1 MTTNVNQTMYKSSYK
16 EENTILDD
24 VWCKC
29 SNVVTVRIED
39 GLLVLDN
46 VTDEDRPIIKK
57 ALAEAGCILIE
68 ITN

>member
-29 SNVVTVRIED
+29 SNAVTVRIED